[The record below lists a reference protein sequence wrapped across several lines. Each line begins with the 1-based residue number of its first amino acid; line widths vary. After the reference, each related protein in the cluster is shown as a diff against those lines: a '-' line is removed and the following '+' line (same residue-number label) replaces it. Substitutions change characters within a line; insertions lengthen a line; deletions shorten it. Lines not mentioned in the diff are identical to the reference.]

1 MLWKNLM
8 FLVAFAWLST
18 NVAFSK
24 VVAENVDDAISH
36 KYQAPHAQKAPK
48 REVAA
53 QRPGQPREVASEVE
67 LKYWQLQESQ
77 EPLEASLLDD

>member
-8 FLVAFAWLST
+8 FLAAFAWLST

-24 VVAENVDDAISH
+24 VVSENVDDATSH

-53 QRPGQPREVASEVE
+53 QRTGQQRDVASEVE
-67 LKYWQLQESQ
+67 VKYWQMQDSQ
-77 EPLEASLLDD
+77 EPLEASLLGD